1 VSTLARRVEE
11 EYSASYPPWIVWNV
25 PSTATLTSITPATG
39 VQSQTPIAQL
49 DCTGTG
55 FTAGARIFRDG
66 VPLATS
72 VVTAGTVLRT
82 TVFIPYPVGTIN
94 VRVQNDGQLPTNAR
108 VFTVTATARELE
120 EVEPEPDVE
129 VEPPEAQAQYP
140 AGDADPPSDD
150 PPPERRRNGNGR
162 RRT

>member
-11 EYSASYPPWIVWNV
+11 EYSASYPPWVVWNV
-25 PSTATLTSITPATG
+25 PSTATLTSITPSTG
-39 VQSQTPIAQL
+39 VQSQSPIAQL

-82 TVFIPYPVGTIN
+82 NVFIPSPPGTIN

-108 VFTVTATARELE
+108 VFTVTGTELE
-120 EVEPEPDVE
+120 REQVEPEPDVE
-129 VEPPEAQAQYP
+129 VEPPEAQAPYP
-140 AGDADPPSDD
+140 AGDADPPSSD
-150 PPPERRRNGNGR
+150 PPPERRRTNGK